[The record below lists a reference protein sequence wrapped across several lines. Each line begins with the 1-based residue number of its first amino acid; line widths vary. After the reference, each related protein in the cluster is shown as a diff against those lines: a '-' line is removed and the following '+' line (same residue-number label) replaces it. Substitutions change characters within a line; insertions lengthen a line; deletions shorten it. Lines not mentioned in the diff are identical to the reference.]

1 MTFVEHAILDCLRC
15 FHRVS
20 ILNPNLSK
28 TIWQKKPPLAQ
39 RSESQTVAEIHNPFV
54 SALNSQC
61 SWSVMKVSE
70 LMVRNVITLQTDAS
84 VYDAVKL
91 LNKNKIGC
99 LVIVRQD
106 NQIVG
111 ILTERDLLER
121 VLEKC
126 RNPKETKVS
135 EIMTRN
141 VISGTPDMDL
151 LEAARIMF
159 KIKVKKLPITDGN
172 RLVGIITLTDIA
184 RTTSVDEKTIEL
196 VQQLSNLH
204 VFQKCSP

>member
-1 MTFVEHAILDCLRC
+1 
-15 FHRVS
+15 
-20 ILNPNLSK
+20 
-28 TIWQKKPPLAQ
+28 
-39 RSESQTVAEIHNPFV
+39 
-54 SALNSQC
+54 
-61 SWSVMKVSE
+61 
-70 LMVRNVITLQTDAS
+70 MVRNVITLQTDAS

-106 NQIVG
+106 NEIVG

-126 RNPKETKVS
+126 RNPKETKVL

-151 LEAARIMF
+151 LEAARLMF

-196 VQQLSNLH
+196 LQQLSNLH
-204 VFQKCSP
+204 VFTKGEP